1 MVEGW
6 GYFKYSHKMEARPG
20 ISCTCLCA
28 IRFVPQMSR
37 SLPGKNKIWTPVEV
51 KGSGLLT

>member
-6 GYFKYSHKMEARPG
+6 GYFKCSHKMEARPG

-28 IRFVPQMSR
+28 IRFVPQMSG